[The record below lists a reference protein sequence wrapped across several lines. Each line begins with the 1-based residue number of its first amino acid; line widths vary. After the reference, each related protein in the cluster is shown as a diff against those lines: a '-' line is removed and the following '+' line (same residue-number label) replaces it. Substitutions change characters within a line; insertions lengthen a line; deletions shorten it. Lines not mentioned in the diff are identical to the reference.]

1 MFYICR
7 TKLNRNGE
15 TPIMIRITVD
25 GVRVDTSVKKQFFS
39 SFGV

>member
-1 MFYICR
+1 
-7 TKLNRNGE
+7 
-15 TPIMIRITVD
+15 MIRITVD